1 MNIVLGNI
9 IALLASLVM
18 IYTGL
23 IKDKS
28 KIIYVQSIQIFL
40 FAISNAILGGITGV
54 ITNIVSF
61 ARNILCFKNKLN
73 LPIKILI
80 TILSIIFSIIFNNI
94 GFIGILPLISTISYI
109 WLMDIK
115 DVIKFK
121 FLIIFTL
128 VLWCIYD
135 FAIKSY
141 TGGLFNLFTIITNII
156 SIFQI
161 YIIQERK

>member
-61 ARNILCFKNKLN
+61 TRNILCFKNKLN
-73 LPIKILI
+73 LPIKVLI

-141 TGGLFNLFTIITNII
+141 TGGLFNFFTIITNII